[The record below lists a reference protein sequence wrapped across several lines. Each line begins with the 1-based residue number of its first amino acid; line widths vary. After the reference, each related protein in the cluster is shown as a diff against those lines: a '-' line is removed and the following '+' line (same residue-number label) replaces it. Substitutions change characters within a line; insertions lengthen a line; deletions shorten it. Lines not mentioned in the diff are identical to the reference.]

1 MIINEINLSLSTHK
15 SSIFMSR
22 DCCKFWSLL
31 LSVSL
36 VLFCSM
42 SQLWTVNSNT
52 WKLASVQREKGEKQ
66 FRFVSKTF
74 LGNTRELQSANYRK
88 QAHVSRASRIRCQV
102 SVRVSIYP
110 FLIIFHEYLVMR
122 DATFSWFHDQK
133 K

>member
-1 MIINEINLSLSTHK
+1 MKLIYHSQHIKVAFSCRETVVSFEAYCCRFHWSFFAQWVSYGRSTPTRGK
-15 SSIFMSR
+15 
-22 DCCKFWSLL
+22 LV
-31 LSVSL
+31 SVH
-36 VLFCSM
+36 
-42 SQLWTVNSNT
+42 
-52 WKLASVQREKGEKQ
+52 REKGEKQ

-88 QAHVSRASRIRCQV
+88 QAHVSRASRIHCQV

-133 K
+133 N